1 MNIIT
6 KIEVGKRNKER
17 VANIYID
24 EEYAFSISAELIYKE
39 NIKVKDKIDVDS
51 LKKLADEDN
60 YIKCKNT
67 ALKTIERTYKSEKE
81 LAQKL
86 ALKGYDDHIIN
97 RTINFMKEYN
107 LLNDNNYATMYVKDK
122 SRNIGKKKIKYS
134 LLQKGIDEEIIESEL
149 EKINN
154 DEVKAIVYEMAL
166 KKYKVFSKRENDNY
180 KLTQKL
186 YRFLMGKGYDYD
198 LIKDVVKSIVK
209 SEDFE

>member
-17 VANIYID
+17 VNIYID

-209 SEDFE
+209 SEDFA

>member
-6 KIEVGKRNKER
+6 KIEVGKRNKEG
-17 VANIYID
+17 VNIYID

>member
-17 VANIYID
+17 VNIYID
-24 EEYAFSISAELIYKE
+24 EEYAFSISAELVYKE

-81 LAQKL
+81 LVQKL

-107 LLNDNNYATMYVKDK
+107 LLNDNNYATMYVKDR
-122 SRNIGKKKIKYS
+122 SRNVGKKKIKYS

-154 DEVKAIVYEMAL
+154 DEVKVTVFEMAL

>member
-17 VANIYID
+17 VNIYID

-154 DEVKAIVYEMAL
+154 NEVKAIVYEMAL

>member
-17 VANIYID
+17 VNIYID

-134 LLQKGIDEEIIESEL
+134 LLQNGIDEEIIESEL

>member
-17 VANIYID
+17 VNIYID

-60 YIKCKNT
+60 YIKCKNA

>member
-17 VANIYID
+17 VNIYID
-24 EEYAFSISAELIYKE
+24 EEYAFSISAELVYKE

-154 DEVKAIVYEMAL
+154 DEVKVTVFEMAL

>member
-17 VANIYID
+17 VNIYID

-154 DEVKAIVYEMAL
+154 DEVKAIVYEVAL

>member
-17 VANIYID
+17 VNIYID

-180 KLTQKL
+180 KLMQKL

>member
-17 VANIYID
+17 VNIYID

-209 SEDFE
+209 S

>member
-17 VANIYID
+17 VNIYID

-134 LLQKGIDEEIIESEL
+134 LLQKGIESEL

>member
-6 KIEVGKRNKER
+6 KIEVRKRNKER
-17 VANIYID
+17 VNIYID

>member
-17 VANIYID
+17 VNIYID

-198 LIKDVVKSIVK
+198 LIRDVVKSIVK

>member
-17 VANIYID
+17 VNIYID

-51 LKKLADEDN
+51 LKKLADGDN

>member
-17 VANIYID
+17 VNIYID

-107 LLNDNNYATMYVKDK
+107 LLNDNNYATIYFKDK
-122 SRNIGKKKIKYS
+122 SINIGKKKIKYS

>member
-1 MNIIT
+1 
-6 KIEVGKRNKER
+6 
-17 VANIYID
+17 
-24 EEYAFSISAELIYKE
+24 
-39 NIKVKDKIDVDS
+39 
-51 LKKLADEDN
+51 
-60 YIKCKNT
+60 
-67 ALKTIERTYKSEKE
+67 
-81 LAQKL
+81 
-86 ALKGYDDHIIN
+86 
-97 RTINFMKEYN
+97 MKEYN

>member
-17 VANIYID
+17 VNIYID

-60 YIKCKNT
+60 YIKCKYT

-97 RTINFMKEYN
+97 HTINFMKEYN

>member
-17 VANIYID
+17 VNIYID

-97 RTINFMKEYN
+97 STINFMKEYN